1 MPYASCSSATS
12 LSSIPTRTSVSAAIS
27 AGKAGS
33 TGSAAAT
40 PAAPPVAAAAR
51 DAPSMSASAISS
63 GDLPGNW
70 ACSAAWSRT
79 RSRGAIATT

>member
-1 MPYASCSSATS
+1 
-12 LSSIPTRTSVSAAIS
+12 LSSIPDLSCVSAAIS

-33 TGSAAAT
+33 TGSAEAMPT
-40 PAAPPVAAAAR
+40 APPAAAAAR
-51 DAPSMSASAISS
+51 AAPSMSASAISS

-70 ACSAAWSRT
+70 AARAARSRT